1 LADKTPKDPL
11 NSELENRLNEL
22 FKEDETPVVAERR
35 EAKPVSPLAELKKIV
50 LSIDWEITPEAVD
63 NYLDQVGIL
72 REAYARDKILNSF
85 LQILGSI
92 GQYIKSS
99 RSHVHPNTFALLNS
113 VFASLDEV
121 ISDPKMAEPAKR
133 KRLQAEML
141 KYQELRE
148 KIVKRRSADS
158 KPQVKTA
165 AAAAP
170 APAPAPGPEGSA
182 GIASAELA
190 RAVSELKE
198 LIRSEFQL
206 LREELNITV
215 KRK

>member
-1 LADKTPKDPL
+1 LSDQPQKDPL

-35 EAKPVSPLAELKKIV
+35 EAKPASPLAELKKIV

-148 KIVKRRSADS
+148 KIVKRRSADP
-158 KPQVKTA
+158 KPQVKA
-165 AAAAP
+165 AAAVAAAAP
-170 APAPAPGPEGSA
+170 APEESA
-182 GIASAELA
+182 GITSAELA

>member
-1 LADKTPKDPL
+1 LSDQPQKDPL

-22 FKEDETPVVAERR
+22 FSEDETPAVAERR

-99 RSHVHPNTFALLNS
+99 RSHVHPNTFTLLNS

-148 KIVKRRSADS
+148 KIVKRRSADP

-170 APAPAPGPEGSA
+170 AAPASDESA
-182 GIASAELA
+182 GVTSAELA

-206 LREELNITV
+206 LRAELKITV
-215 KRK
+215 KNK

>member
-1 LADKTPKDPL
+1 M

-22 FKEDETPVVAERR
+22 FKEDETPVAAERR

-99 RSHVHPNTFALLNS
+99 RSHVHPNTFALMNS

-121 ISDPKMAEPAKR
+121 ISDPKMAEPVKR

-148 KIVKRRSADS
+148 KIVKRRSADP
-158 KPQVKTA
+158 KPQVKA
-165 AAAAP
+165 AEAVAAVAP
-170 APAPAPGPEGSA
+170 APQEPA

-206 LREELNITV
+206 LRDELNITA
-215 KRK
+215 KR

>member
-1 LADKTPKDPL
+1 M

-63 NYLDQVGIL
+63 NYLGQVGIL

-99 RSHVHPNTFALLNS
+99 RSHVHPNTFALMNS
-113 VFASLDEV
+113 VFASLEEV
-121 ISDPKMAEPAKR
+121 IADPKMAEPVKR

-148 KIVKRRSADS
+148 KIVKRRSADP
-158 KPQVKTA
+158 KPQVKA
-165 AAAAP
+165 AAAVAAAAP
-170 APAPAPGPEGSA
+170 APEESA

-198 LIRSEFQL
+198 LIRSEFQR
-206 LREELNITV
+206 LREELNITA